1 MKIRQ
6 ANFIRQTEC
15 GSVTLVFI
23 ALLAI
28 MVILVAANGR
38 ALIYLH
44 REIKLVDQK
53 EIQRLYAAQA
63 QAVVAGQTATPA
75 ESK

>member
-6 ANFIRQTEC
+6 ANFIRQPERGT
-15 GSVTLVFI
+15 VTFVFI

-28 MVILVAANGR
+28 MLMLVAANGH
-38 ALIYLH
+38 ALLYLH
-44 REIKLVDQK
+44 REIKLLDQK
-53 EIQRLYAAQA
+53 QIKRLDGSQTN
-63 QAVVAGQTATPA
+63 AVVAGPPATLT